1 MLYYTIMQSHVF
13 ASKSHDHAAC
23 VAAALVRAEALCQ
36 SRGLRLT
43 ELRRAV
49 LELVWGSHRPVGA
62 YAVLEE
68 LGKRRGRAAPPTV
81 YRTLD
86 FLLANGLVHRIE
98 SLNAFVGC
106 AAGPGE
112 PHDSSFL
119 ICTDCGRAAELDDP
133 RIAAAISETL
143 EELGFR
149 ARRQTIEVAGCCAD
163 CAADGPEK

>member
-1 MLYYTIMQSHVF
+1 MPDPVF
-13 ASKSHDHAAC
+13 APKSHDHAAC
-23 VAAALVRAEALCQ
+23 VAVALVRAEALCR

-43 ELRRAV
+43 ELRQAV
-49 LELVWGSHRPVGA
+49 LELVWDSHRPVGA
-62 YAVLEE
+62 YDLLED
-68 LGKRRGRAAPPTV
+68 LGKRRGRVAPPTV

-86 FLLANGLVHRIE
+86 FLVANGLVHRIE

-133 RIAAAISETL
+133 RIATAITETL
-143 EELGFR
+143 QESGFR
-149 ARRQTIEVAGCCAD
+149 AQRRTIEVAGCCAD
-163 CAADGPEK
+163 CAAAGQDKMGQDK